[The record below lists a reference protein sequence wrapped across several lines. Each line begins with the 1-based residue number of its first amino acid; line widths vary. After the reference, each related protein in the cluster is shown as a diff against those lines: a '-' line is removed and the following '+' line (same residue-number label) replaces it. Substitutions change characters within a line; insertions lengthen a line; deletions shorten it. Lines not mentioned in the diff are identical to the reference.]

1 MRDYEAVFLFRPEE
15 DVYNQ
20 GKNLVQEEFSK
31 AGVSVSGEE
40 DMGNRELAYTVK
52 GEDRGHYYLYKVQA
66 EPEKVEG
73 LSAAARLM
81 DSVLKFLFVRV

>member
-15 DVYNQ
+15 DVYNK

-31 AGVSVSGEE
+31 AGATVSGEE
-40 DMGNRELAYTVK
+40 DMGNRELAYTVN
-52 GEDRGHYYLYKVQA
+52 GEDRGHYYLYKVQV
-66 EPEKVEG
+66 EPDKVEE

-81 DSVLKFLFVRV
+81 EPVLKSLFVRM